1 MKKILILLLAA
12 LMACTVMLTAC
23 GNNNDDVNNDNETNG
38 TEGNAPETEGNAP
51 ATEGNAPSDLPFA
64 NAEELVG
71 QLVAL
76 IPVDQQIPGGGAVIE
91 LGTEDAGYTLTDLG
105 LPEELHGKI
114 DGAYQYRHMM
124 NANSFSMGVYHFT
137 NADDAAD
144 SVEAIKNTVLGKMW
158 MCGFPEKVVVMTL
171 PGNYVIS
178 IYGLAGI
185 DAEFNPDFIGP
196 VVTAAQSLVEG
207 VTVVVD
213 EPIL

>member
-12 LMACTVMLTAC
+12 LMACTVMFTAC
-23 GNNNDDVNNDNETNG
+23 GNSNDVDNDNENNG
-38 TEGNAPETEGNAP
+38 TENNTPETEGN
-51 ATEGNAPSDLPFA
+51 TSVELPFQ

-71 QLVAL
+71 LLVAQ
-76 IPVDQQIPGGGAVIE
+76 IPEDQQFPGGGAVIE
-91 LGTEDAGYTLTDLG
+91 LGTEDAGYTLTDIG

-124 NANSFSMGVYHFT
+124 NANSFTMGVYHFT
-137 NADDAAD
+137 NADDAAA
-144 SVEAIKNTVLGKMW
+144 SAEAIKNTVLGKMW

-196 VVTAAQSLVEG
+196 FVTAAQSLVEG

-213 EPIL
+213 ELIL